1 MSGYNQCCPKDY
13 SLLDVDYTFELI
25 PDTPATA
32 AAGYTAETRAQ
43 AQTWY
48 GPVVDGKYFYYT
60 AWSGSILGVDN
71 LSSIFVCRERAT
83 GKLMFAV
90 NCQDYN
96 LDTSAN
102 YLGQTKTICRCKPV
116 ILEDKVYLC
125 NALMSNLGAQ
135 LYAINKRNGSL
146 IWAAAYRTPGDL
158 GYVTQQG
165 DYGAYVGSNMNISD
179 LNPIAYKE
187 KDGYPRIIVGVSSF
201 QNTPLNVGTITGGY
215 PVYTDQGALV
225 CIKDLGASS
234 ALDWKTETCA
244 PLLKRGNMI
253 LKGGDPTYDPFRP
266 NSNVVRLVSKSEPGN
281 YFENVYFL
289 SNPTAPGTPN
299 TTPILTKVNFTKD
312 TPITASLVQR
322 VWRYLP
328 AIIYQDTNKTD
339 AKDLQGW
346 LDAWRLEQDA
356 LPEGGSVRHDIWA
369 YINEETVNRM
379 KSRPGNNDIIYF
391 KYMTSGQIIQTDQ
404 DAQGLNYYGNSTWG
418 APATLDRDSYLIFF
432 GCGQA
437 HDSPL
442 DETLEYQSPERDW
455 ATLKVPVV
463 DAITAY
469 QNGTG
474 TLEQVENQKDIFASK
489 IRALALDLSIKS
501 PRGNRS
507 YSDAIMASYRKVKTN
522 YGFNVPGSLAF
533 GVRSVPIDNYSFL
546 TNFSG
551 ILPSANIDGD
561 ASSGVSLFGEST
573 KLASTPTKGGLGEIV
588 NYTGIKNNILFTDTN
603 LIEKGISTRPS
614 VYNGP
619 NGLLGGSNF
628 QAGSNPSF
636 VFSAQAN
643 TSWFGGNVGS
653 QGQLE
658 LFVKQNGT
666 VLQQNN
672 AVLQAYK
679 PRTSE
684 IVWESEFFNRANAQV
699 LEVNGNV
706 FFGDLN
712 GNLYVYESR
721 TGVMTW
727 KGNGKGLGM
736 GGGIAEP
743 AVTEDGQV
751 LWINSYNAFG
761 IAGNGGPNG
770 VSFRSNQKI
779 NPVGLPLCTLLNS
792 RTFVSWDTAP
802 KLNFANPAI
811 NPINS
816 VTITNAWNTSKTNKF
831 VVHATHVGLDA
842 TNEYDFVVKSYNS
855 KTKTLVFVDNEVP
868 GALQYQKLVFINAK
882 KYVLYYTHGGVDA
895 PVQQAWLELQ

>member
-339 AKDLQGW
+339 
-346 LDAWRLEQDA
+346 R
-356 LPEGGSVRHDIWA
+356 V
-369 YINEETVNRM
+369 M
-379 KSRPGNNDIIYF
+379 
-391 KYMTSGQIIQTDQ
+391 
-404 DAQGLNYYGNSTWG
+404 
-418 APATLDRDSYLIFF
+418 
-432 GCGQA
+432 
-437 HDSPL
+437 
-442 DETLEYQSPERDW
+442 
-455 ATLKVPVV
+455 
-463 DAITAY
+463 
-469 QNGTG
+469 
-474 TLEQVENQKDIFASK
+474 
-489 IRALALDLSIKS
+489 
-501 PRGNRS
+501 
-507 YSDAIMASYRKVKTN
+507 
-522 YGFNVPGSLAF
+522 
-533 GVRSVPIDNYSFL
+533 
-546 TNFSG
+546 
-551 ILPSANIDGD
+551 
-561 ASSGVSLFGEST
+561 
-573 KLASTPTKGGLGEIV
+573 
-588 NYTGIKNNILFTDTN
+588 
-603 LIEKGISTRPS
+603 
-614 VYNGP
+614 
-619 NGLLGGSNF
+619 SN
-628 QAGSNPSF
+628 
-636 VFSAQAN
+636 
-643 TSWFGGNVGS
+643 T
-653 QGQLE
+653 
-658 LFVKQNGT
+658 
-666 VLQQNN
+666 
-672 AVLQAYK
+672 Y
-679 PRTSE
+679 
-684 IVWESEFFNRANAQV
+684 
-699 LEVNGNV
+699 
-706 FFGDLN
+706 
-712 GNLYVYESR
+712 
-721 TGVMTW
+721 
-727 KGNGKGLGM
+727 
-736 GGGIAEP
+736 
-743 AVTEDGQV
+743 
-751 LWINSYNAFG
+751 
-761 IAGNGGPNG
+761 
-770 VSFRSNQKI
+770 
-779 NPVGLPLCTLLNS
+779 
-792 RTFVSWDTAP
+792 
-802 KLNFANPAI
+802 
-811 NPINS
+811 
-816 VTITNAWNTSKTNKF
+816 
-831 VVHATHVGLDA
+831 
-842 TNEYDFVVKSYNS
+842 
-855 KTKTLVFVDNEVP
+855 
-868 GALQYQKLVFINAK
+868 
-882 KYVLYYTHGGVDA
+882 
-895 PVQQAWLELQ
+895 